1 MFDVARLSR
10 ENTLLNK
17 RKRYSIKRVKTI
29 KGNVMTKYTVWVGAT
44 EVTDY
49 YVDRDTADEILMDYL
64 DKGYDEED
72 VWIDEVDADE
82 ETPEQMNA
90 RLLSMGY

>member
-29 KGNVMTKYTVWVGAT
+29 KGDIMNYIIIM
-44 EVTDY
+44 
-49 YVDRDTADEILMDYL
+49 L
-64 DKGYDEED
+64 
-72 VWIDEVDADE
+72 
-82 ETPEQMNA
+82 ETIAGVFLTIGFCVLGVYIVKTLCNKIN
-90 RLLSMGY
+90 